1 MSAKKESTLF
11 DFKNVKIYAEK
22 EWFIY
27 KFKNTQI
34 YVKKEIILLYL

>member
-11 DFKNVKIYAEK
+11 NFKNAKIYAEK

-27 KFKNTQI
+27 KFKNTKI
-34 YVKKEIILLYL
+34 YVRKEIILLYL